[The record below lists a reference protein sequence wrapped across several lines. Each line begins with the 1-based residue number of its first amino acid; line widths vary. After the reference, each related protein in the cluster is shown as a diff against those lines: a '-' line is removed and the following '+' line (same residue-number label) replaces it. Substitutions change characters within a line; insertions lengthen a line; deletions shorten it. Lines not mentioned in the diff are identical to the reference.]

1 MKNSDLPTSQPRA
14 ALLDA
19 AIVRGRDALA
29 RRQQPDGSWCFELE
43 SDATITAEY
52 ILMMHF
58 MGKIDTVRQEKMAR
72 YLRAIQRLE
81 THGAWD
87 LYVDGAPDVSASVKA
102 YFALKAAGDAPGAP
116 HMVRAREAILKL
128 GGAAKSNVFTRI
140 LLATFGQV
148 PWRATPFMPIEFVLF
163 PKWVP
168 ISMYKVAYWARTT
181 MVPLLALCS
190 LKAQARNPHNVS
202 IAELFV
208 TPPDEERAYF
218 PRGKGVRKFF
228 LAVDRTVRHLE
239 PLIPRAL
246 RKRAL
251 RYAEAWC
258 AERMNGED
266 GMGGIFPPIVYSYQM
281 MEVLGYHENHP
292 LRRDCEN
299 ALEKLLVERP
309 DGSMY
314 CQPCLSPVW
323 DTAWSTMALEQA
335 VAVPDVAGVDT
346 SGVATPGAGSI
357 SSAQLQQQI
366 ARAYD
371 WLATRQVDDLKG
383 DWIENV
389 SPDVPPGGWAFQY
402 ANPYYPDIDDSAVVA
417 AMLHRR
423 GRAQERA
430 TGADPYAARVTLAL
444 DWMRGLQSRNGGFAA
459 FDADCDRL
467 YLNAIPFADHG
478 ALLDPPTEDVSGRV
492 LLCFGVTG
500 REQDK
505 AALVRT
511 IEYIKATQQADGSWW
526 GRWGTNY
533 IYGTW
538 SVLAGL
544 ALAGEDPSQPY
555 IARAL
560 AWLRAR
566 QHADGG
572 WGETN
577 DSYIDAHLAGTNGG
591 ESASN
596 FTAWALLAQ
605 MAFGDYESESVRRGI
620 AYLLSVQDSEGF
632 WWHRS
637 HNAPGF
643 PRIYYLKYH
652 GYTAYFPLWA
662 LARYRRLVADGARL
676 SAAKPVPEAALA

>member
-1 MKNSDLPTSQPRA
+1 MIRAMKKSDLPFA

-29 RRQQPDGSWCFELE
+29 RRQQPEGSWCFELE
-43 SDATITAEY
+43 SDSTITAEY

-58 MGKIDTVRQEKMAR
+58 MGKIDTVRQQKMAR

-102 YFALKAAGDAPGAP
+102 YFALKAAGDPVTAP

-181 MVPLLALCS
+181 MVPLLVLCS
-190 LKAQARNPHNVS
+190 LKARAKNPHNVS

-208 TPPDEERAYF
+208 TPPEEEAQYF
-218 PRGKGVRKFF
+218 APGKGVRRMF
-228 LAVDRTVRHLE
+228 LAMDRLLRHVD
-239 PLIPRAL
+239 PLIPGAL
-246 RKRAL
+246 RKRAIKH
-251 RYAEAWC
+251 AEAWC

-281 MEVLGYHENHP
+281 MEVLGYPDDHP

-299 ALEKLLVERP
+299 ALEKLLVTRP
-309 DGSMY
+309 DGSVY

-323 DTAWSTMALEQA
+323 DTAWSTMALEQSMI
-335 VAVPDVAGVDT
+335 VPDAE
-346 SGVATPGAGSI
+346 ANE
-357 SSAQLQQQI
+357 SAADAAQPLL
-366 ARAYD
+366 ARAELERRIGQAYD
-371 WLATRQVDDLKG
+371 WLAERQVDDIKG

-389 SPDVPPGGWAFQY
+389 KPDVPPGGWAFQY
-402 ANPYYPDIDDSAVVA
+402 ENPYYPDIDDSAVVV

-423 GRAQERA
+423 GRLQKQI

-500 REQDK
+500 REEDK
-505 AALVRT
+505 ASLARC
-511 IEYIKATQQADGSWW
+511 IDYIKTTQRPDGSWW

-577 DSYIDAHLAGTNGG
+577 DSYIDASLAGTNGG
-591 ESASN
+591 ESTSN

-605 MAFGDYESESVRRGI
+605 MAFGDFESDSVQRGI
-620 AYLLSVQDSEGF
+620 AYLLSVQDGEGF

-662 LARYRRLVADGARL
+662 LSRYRRLAGAGQTT
-676 SAAKPVPEAALA
+676 AKAEALAA

>member
-1 MKNSDLPTSQPRA
+1 MKKSDLPFA

-19 AIVRGRDALA
+19 AIVRGRNALA
-29 RRQQPDGSWCFELE
+29 RRQQPEGSWCFELE

-58 MGKIDTVRQEKMAR
+58 MAKIDTARQEKMAR

-102 YFALKAAGDAPGAP
+102 YFALKAAGDKENAP

-148 PWRATPFMPIEFVLF
+148 PWRATPFMPVEFVLF

-181 MVPLLALCS
+181 MVPLLVLCS
-190 LKAQARNPHNVS
+190 LKARAKNPHNVS

-208 TPPDEERAYF
+208 TPPEQEREYF
-218 PRGKGVRKFF
+218 ARGKGVRRAF
-228 LAVDRTVRHLE
+228 LVMDRLLRHVD
-239 PLIPRAL
+239 PLIPGAL
-246 RKRAL
+246 RKRAIKH
-251 RYAEAWC
+251 AEAWC

-281 MEVLGYHENHP
+281 MEVLGYPEDHP

-309 DGSMY
+309 DGSVY

-323 DTAWSTMALEQA
+323 DTAWSTMALEQSLT
-335 VAVPDVAGVDT
+335 VPDTPAEE
-346 SGVATPGAGSI
+346 ATEANIPRAE
-357 SSAQLQQQI
+357 LEQQI
-366 ARAYD
+366 ALAYD
-371 WLATRQVDDLKG
+371 WLAARQVDDLKG

-389 SPDVPPGGWAFQY
+389 KPDVPPGGWAFQY
-402 ANPYYPDIDDSAVVA
+402 ENPYYPDIDDSAVVV

-423 GRAQERA
+423 GRLQKQV

-500 REQDK
+500 REEDK
-505 AALVRT
+505 ASLARC
-511 IEYIKATQQADGSWW
+511 IDYIKATQCPDGSWW

-544 ALAGEDPSQPY
+544 ALAGEDPKQPY

-560 AWLRAR
+560 AWLRSR

-577 DSYIDAHLAGTNGG
+577 DSYIDPALAGTNGG
-591 ESASN
+591 ESVSN

-605 MAFGDYESESVRRGI
+605 MAFGDFESESVQRGI
-620 AYLLSVQDSEGF
+620 AYLLSVQDGEGF

-662 LARYRRLVADGARL
+662 LSRYRRLV
-676 SAAKPVPEAALA
+676 SAAQAKTHADTRESAKEKALAV

>member
-1 MKNSDLPTSQPRA
+1 MIRRMQNSSPPFTASAAAKA
-14 ALLDA
+14 ALDA
-19 AIVRGRDALA
+19 SIIRGREALV
-29 RRQQPDGSWCFELE
+29 RQQDADGSWCFELE

-58 MGKIDTVRQEKMAR
+58 MGKIDGVRQEKMAR
-72 YLRAIQRLE
+72 YLRAIQRLQ

-87 LYVDGAPDVSASVKA
+87 LYVDGAPDVSCSVKA
-102 YFALKAAGDAPGAP
+102 YFALKAAGDSASAP
-116 HMVRAREAILKL
+116 HMVRARETILKL

-140 LLATFGQV
+140 LLATFEQV

-190 LKAQARNPHNVS
+190 LKARAANPHDVS

-208 TPPDEERAYF
+208 TPPDEEHEYF
-218 PRGKGVRKFF
+218 ARGKGVRRLF
-228 LAVDRTVRHLE
+228 LAADRALRHIE
-239 PLIPRAL
+239 PLLPRAL
-246 RKRAL
+246 RQRAMKH
-251 RYAEAWC
+251 AEAWC

-281 MEVLGYHENHP
+281 MQVLGYPEDHP

-309 DGSMY
+309 DGSVY

-335 VAVPDVAGVDT
+335 RTVVPADA
-346 SGVATPGAGSI
+346 A
-357 SSAQLQQQI
+357 SAAITDQELQQRI

-371 WLATRQVDDLKG
+371 WLAARQVDDVRG
-383 DWIENV
+383 DWIENAQ
-389 SPDVPPGGWAFQY
+389 PDTPVGGWAFQY
-402 ANPYYPDIDDSAVVA
+402 ENPYYPDIDDTAVVV

-423 GRAQERA
+423 GRGEARK
-430 TGADPYAARVTLAL
+430 TGVDPYAARVTRAL

-500 REQDK
+500 RAEDK
-505 AALVRT
+505 AALARA
-511 IEYIKATQQADGSWW
+511 IEYVKATQQADGSWW

-544 ALAGEDPSQPY
+544 ALAGEDPRQPY

-577 DSYIDAHLAGTNGG
+577 DSYIDPRLAGTNGG
-591 ESASN
+591 ESTSN

-605 MAFGDYESESVRRGI
+605 MAFGDWESESVRRGV
-620 AYLLSVQDSEGF
+620 AYLLSVQQEDGF

-662 LARYRRLVADGARL
+662 LARYRRLAGSAVEVREVEEAVLAD
-676 SAAKPVPEAALA
+676 

>member
-1 MKNSDLPTSQPRA
+1 MIRAMKKSDLPFA

-29 RRQQPDGSWCFELE
+29 RRQAPDGSWCFELE

-102 YFALKAAGDAPGAP
+102 YFALKAAGDAPDAP
-116 HMVRAREAILKL
+116 HMKRAREAILKL

-168 ISMYKVAYWARTT
+168 ISLYKVAYWARTT
-181 MVPLLALCS
+181 MVPLLVLCS
-190 LKAQARNPHNVS
+190 LKARARNPHEVS

-208 TPPDEERAYF
+208 TPPEQEREYF
-218 PRGKGVRKFF
+218 PRGKGVRKLF
-228 LAVDRTVRHLE
+228 LALDRTIRHIE
-239 PLIPRAL
+239 PLIPGAL
-246 RKRAL
+246 RKRAI
-251 RYAEAWC
+251 RHAEAWC

-281 MEVLGYHENHP
+281 MDVLGYPEDHA

-299 ALEKLLVERP
+299 ALEKLLVERA
-309 DGSMY
+309 DGSLY

-335 VAVPDVAGVDT
+335 LAVPAEEAGEVAGGMAGEVRGA
-346 SGVATPGAGSI
+346 STPV
-357 SSAQLQQQI
+357 AQLDEQI

-389 SPDVPPGGWAFQY
+389 QPDVPPGGWAFQY

-423 GRAQERA
+423 GRAEARK
-430 TGADPYAARVTLAL
+430 TGHDPYAARVSLAL

-500 REQDK
+500 REQE
-505 AALVRT
+505 RT
-511 IEYIKATQQADGSWW
+511 SLARCIDYIKTTQREDGSWW

-544 ALAGEDPSQPY
+544 ALAGEDPTQPY

-560 AWLRAR
+560 AWLKAR

-577 DSYIDAHLAGTNGG
+577 DSYIDPQLAGTNGG

-605 MAFGDYESESVRRGI
+605 MAFGDYESESVQRGI
-620 AYLLSVQDSEGF
+620 AYLLSVQDGDGF

-662 LARYRRLVADGARL
+662 LARYRRLVEAGR
-676 SAAKPVPEAALA
+676 AKLA

>member
-1 MKNSDLPTSQPRA
+1 MKKSDLPFA

-19 AIVRGRDALA
+19 AIVRGRNALA
-29 RRQQPDGSWCFELE
+29 RRQQPEGSWCFELE

-58 MGKIDTVRQEKMAR
+58 MAKIDTVRQEKMAR
-72 YLRAIQRLE
+72 YLRDIQRLA

-102 YFALKAAGDAPGAP
+102 YFALKAAGDKESAP

-148 PWRATPFMPIEFVLF
+148 PWRATPFMPVEFVLF

-181 MVPLLALCS
+181 MVPLLVLCS
-190 LKAQARNPHNVS
+190 LKARAKNPHDVS

-208 TPPDEERAYF
+208 TPPEQEREYF
-218 PRGKGVRKFF
+218 ARGKGVRRLF
-228 LAVDRTVRHLE
+228 LAADRLLRHVD
-239 PLIPRAL
+239 PLIPAAL
-246 RKRAL
+246 RKRAVKH
-251 RYAEAWC
+251 AEAWC

-281 MEVLGYHENHP
+281 MDVLGYPEDHP

-309 DGSMY
+309 DGSVY

-323 DTAWSTMALEQA
+323 DTAWSTMAMEQSLT
-335 VAVPDVAGVDT
+335 VPDVPANE
-346 SGVATPGAGSI
+346 ATEATEANIPRAE
-357 SSAQLQQQI
+357 LEHKI
-366 ARAYD
+366 ALAYD
-371 WLATRQVDDLKG
+371 WMAARQVDDLKG

-389 SPDVPPGGWAFQY
+389 KPDVPAGGWAFQY
-402 ANPYYPDIDDSAVVA
+402 ENPYYPDIDDSAVVV

-423 GRAQERA
+423 GRLQKRV

-500 REQDK
+500 REEDK
-505 AALVRT
+505 ASLARC
-511 IEYIKATQQADGSWW
+511 IDYIKTTQRPDGSWW

-577 DSYIDAHLAGTNGG
+577 DSYIDPKLAGTNGG
-591 ESASN
+591 ESVSN

-605 MAFGDYESESVRRGI
+605 MAFGDFESESVQRGI
-620 AYLLSVQDSEGF
+620 AYLLSVQDNEGF

-662 LARYRRLVADGARL
+662 LSRYRRLV
-676 SAAKPVPEAALA
+676 SAAQAGTTMSAPVQENALAV

>member
-1 MKNSDLPTSQPRA
+1 MNPIPISSPSA
-14 ALLDA
+14 LDA

-29 RRQQPDGSWCFELE
+29 QLQQPDGSWCFELE

-58 MGKIDTVRQEKMAR
+58 MDKIDDVRQAQMAR
-72 YLRAIQRLE
+72 YLRAIQRLD

-87 LYVDGAPDVSASVKA
+87 LYVDGAPDISCSVKA
-102 YFALKAAGDAPGAP
+102 YFALKAAGDAEHAP
-116 HMVRAREAILKL
+116 HMVRAREAILEL
-128 GGAAKSNVFTRI
+128 GGAARSNVFTRI

-148 PWRATPFMPIEFVLF
+148 PWRAAPFMPIEFVLF

-181 MVPLLALCS
+181 MVPLLVLCS
-190 LKAQARNPHNVS
+190 LKARARNPRNVS
-202 IAELFV
+202 IRELFV
-208 TPPDEERAYF
+208 TPPDEERHYF
-218 PRGKGVRKFF
+218 PPATGMRKLF
-228 LAVDRTVRHLE
+228 LAMDRTVRHIE
-239 PLIPRAL
+239 PLLPKRLRQRAI
-246 RKRAL
+246 RH
-251 RYAEAWC
+251 AEAWC

-266 GMGGIFPPIVYSYQM
+266 GLGGIFPPIVYSYQM
-281 MEVLGYHENHP
+281 MEVLGYPEDHP

-299 ALEKLLVERP
+299 ALEKLLVTRA

-335 VAVPDVAGVDT
+335 RGATTMTQEARVPDRELDAR
-346 SGVATPGAGSI
+346 
-357 SSAQLQQQI
+357 I

-371 WLATRQVDDLKG
+371 WLATRQVNDLEG
-383 DWIENV
+383 DWRENAQR
-389 SPDVPPGGWAFQY
+389 DTQPGGWAFQY
-402 ANPYYPDIDDSAVVA
+402 ANPYYPDIDDSAVVT
-417 AMLHRR
+417 AMLDRR
-423 GRAQERA
+423 GRAQARVS
-430 TGADPYAARVTLAL
+430 GKDPYAERVSRAL
-444 DWMRGLQSRNGGFAA
+444 DWMRGLQSRNGGFGA

-492 LLCFGVTG
+492 LLCFGVTR
-500 REQDK
+500 REEDR
-505 AALVRT
+505 ASRT
-511 IEYIKATQQADGSWW
+511 RCIEYVKRTQQPDGSWW

-544 ALAGEDPSQPY
+544 ALSGEDSSQPY

-560 AWLRAR
+560 DWLRAR

-577 DSYIDAHLAGTNGG
+577 DSYADARLGGTNHG
-591 ESASN
+591 ESTSN
-596 FTAWALLAQ
+596 CTAWALLAQ
-605 MAFGDYESESVRRGI
+605 MAFGDWQSDSVRRGI
-620 AYLLSVQDSEGF
+620 AYLLSVQQDDGF

-643 PRIYYLKYH
+643 PRIFYLKYY

-662 LARYRRLVADGARL
+662 LARYRRLAGVQSAPPVRDPGTAKTVADPAI
-676 SAAKPVPEAALA
+676 A

>member
-1 MKNSDLPTSQPRA
+1 MIRPMKNSDLPLPSM
-14 ALLDA
+14 LDA
-19 AIVRGRDALA
+19 AILRGRDALA
-29 RRQQPDGSWCFELE
+29 QRQNADGSWCFELE

-58 MGKIDTVRQEKMAR
+58 MGKIDDARQARMAR
-72 YLRAIQRLE
+72 YLREIQRLA
-81 THGAWD
+81 THGGWD

-102 YFALKAAGDAPGAP
+102 YFALKAAGDSEDAP
-116 HMVRAREAILKL
+116 HMARARDTILRL
-128 GGAAKSNVFTRI
+128 GGAAKCNVFTRI

-181 MVPLLALCS
+181 MVPLLVLCS
-190 LKAQARNPHNVS
+190 LKARAKNPRGIS
-202 IAELFV
+202 IRELFV
-208 TPPDEERAYF
+208 TAPEDERNYF
-218 PRGKGVRKFF
+218 ARGGFVRNLF
-228 LAVDRTVRHLE
+228 LGIDRTLRPLDA
-239 PLIPRAL
+239 LIPKAL
-246 RKRAL
+246 RRRAI
-251 RYAEAWC
+251 RHAEAWC

-281 MEVLGYHENHP
+281 MEVLGYAEDHP
-292 LRRDCEN
+292 LRRDCED

-323 DTAWSTMALEQA
+323 DTAWATMALEQA
-335 VAVPDVAGVDT
+335 RAVPDTRDRPAVSEADLQAGIT
-346 SGVATPGAGSI
+346 
-357 SSAQLQQQI
+357 
-366 ARAYD
+366 RAYD
-371 WLATRQVDDLKG
+371 WMAGKQVTELKG
-383 DWIENV
+383 DWIENA
-389 SPDVPPGGWAFQY
+389 PAETPAGGWAFQY
-402 ANPYYPDIDDSAVVA
+402 ENPYYPDIDDSAVVA
-417 AMLHRR
+417 AMLHQR
-423 GRAQERA
+423 GRAMARL
-430 TGADPYAARVTLAL
+430 TGTDPYAEVVKRGL
-444 DWMRGLQSRNGGFAA
+444 DWIRGLQSRNGGFGA

-467 YLNAIPFADHG
+467 YLNLIPFADHG

-500 REQDK
+500 RAEDRP
-505 AALVRT
+505 ALARA
-511 IEYIKATQQADGSWW
+511 IEYVKRTQREDGSWW

-544 ALAGEDPSQPY
+544 ALAGEDRSQPY
-555 IARAL
+555 IARAID
-560 AWLRAR
+560 WLRAR
-566 QHADGG
+566 QNADGG

-577 DSYIDAHLAGTNGG
+577 DSYVDPALAGTNGG

-605 MAFGDYESESVRRGI
+605 MAFGDWQSESVQRGI
-620 AYLLSVQDSEGF
+620 RYLLSVQQGDGF

-662 LARYRRLVADGARL
+662 LARYRRLSLARVAASDAP
-676 SAAKPVPEAALA
+676 AAAVAATLH

>member
-1 MKNSDLPTSQPRA
+1 MNPIPISSPSA
-14 ALLDA
+14 LDA

-29 RRQQPDGSWCFELE
+29 QLQQPDGSWCFELE

-58 MGKIDTVRQEKMAR
+58 MDKIDDVRQAQMAR
-72 YLRAIQRLE
+72 YLRAIQRLD

-87 LYVDGAPDVSASVKA
+87 LYVDGAPDISCSVKA
-102 YFALKAAGDAPGAP
+102 YFALKAAGDAEHAP
-116 HMVRAREAILKL
+116 HMVRAREAILEL
-128 GGAAKSNVFTRI
+128 GGAARSNVFTRI

-148 PWRATPFMPIEFVLF
+148 PWRAAPFMPIEFVLF

-181 MVPLLALCS
+181 MVPLLVLCS
-190 LKAQARNPHNVS
+190 LKARARNPRNVS
-202 IAELFV
+202 IRELFV
-208 TPPDEERAYF
+208 TPPDEERHYF
-218 PRGKGVRKFF
+218 PPATGMRKLF
-228 LAVDRTVRHLE
+228 LAMDRTVRHIE
-239 PLIPRAL
+239 PLLPKRLRQRAI
-246 RKRAL
+246 RH
-251 RYAEAWC
+251 AEAWC

-266 GMGGIFPPIVYSYQM
+266 GLGGIFPPIVYSYQM
-281 MEVLGYHENHP
+281 MEVLGYPEDHP

-299 ALEKLLVERP
+299 ALEKLLVTRA

-335 VAVPDVAGVDT
+335 RGATAMTQEARVPDRELDAR
-346 SGVATPGAGSI
+346 
-357 SSAQLQQQI
+357 I

-371 WLATRQVDDLKG
+371 WLATRQVNDLEG
-383 DWIENV
+383 DWRENAQRGTQ
-389 SPDVPPGGWAFQY
+389 PGGWAFQY
-402 ANPYYPDIDDSAVVA
+402 ANPYYPDIDDSAVVT
-417 AMLHRR
+417 AMLDRR
-423 GRAQERA
+423 GRAQARVS
-430 TGADPYAARVTLAL
+430 GKDPYAERVSRAL
-444 DWMRGLQSRNGGFAA
+444 DWMRGLQSRNGGFGA

-492 LLCFGVTG
+492 LLCFGVTR
-500 REQDK
+500 REEDR
-505 AALVRT
+505 ASRT
-511 IEYIKATQQADGSWW
+511 RCIEYVKRTQQPDGSWW

-544 ALAGEDPSQPY
+544 ALSGEDSSQPY

-560 AWLRAR
+560 DWLRAR

-577 DSYIDAHLAGTNGG
+577 DSYADARLGGTNHG
-591 ESASN
+591 ESTSN
-596 FTAWALLAQ
+596 CTAWALLAQ
-605 MAFGDYESESVRRGI
+605 MAFGDGQSDSVRRGI
-620 AYLLSVQDSEGF
+620 AYLLSVQQDDGF

-643 PRIYYLKYH
+643 PRIFYLKYY

-662 LARYRRLVADGARL
+662 LARYRRLAGVQSAPPVRDPGTAKTVADPAI
-676 SAAKPVPEAALA
+676 A

>member
-1 MKNSDLPTSQPRA
+1 MIVPMKNSDLSLPSK
-14 ALLDA
+14 LDA
-19 AIVRGRDALA
+19 AILRGRDALA
-29 RRQQPDGSWCFELE
+29 QRQNADGSWRFELE

-58 MGKIDTVRQEKMAR
+58 IGKIDDVRQARMAR
-72 YLRAIQRLE
+72 YLREIQRLAA
-81 THGAWD
+81 HGGWD

-102 YFALKAAGDAPGAP
+102 YFALKAAGDSEDAP
-116 HMVRAREAILKL
+116 HMARARETILHL
-128 GGAAKSNVFTRI
+128 GGAARCNVFTRI
-140 LLATFGQV
+140 LLVTFGQV

-168 ISMYKVAYWARTT
+168 ISIYKVAYWARTT
-181 MVPLLALCS
+181 MVPLLVLCS
-190 LKAQARNPHNVS
+190 LKARAKNPRGIS
-202 IAELFV
+202 IRELFV
-208 TPPDEERAYF
+208 TAPEEERNYF
-218 PRGKGVRKFF
+218 ARGGFIRNLF
-228 LAVDRTVRHLE
+228 LYIDRTLCSLDA
-239 PLIPRAL
+239 LIPKAL
-246 RKRAL
+246 RRRAI
-251 RYAEAWC
+251 RHAESWC

-281 MEVLGYHENHP
+281 MEVLGYAEDHP
-292 LRRDCEN
+292 LRRACED

-323 DTAWSTMALEQA
+323 DTAWATMALEQA
-335 VAVPDVAGVDT
+335 RAVPDTREQPTVSA
-346 SGVATPGAGSI
+346 
-357 SSAQLQQQI
+357 AQLQVGI
-366 ARAYD
+366 TRACD
-371 WLATRQVDDLKG
+371 WLAGKQVTELKG
-383 DWIENV
+383 DWIENA
-389 SPDVPPGGWAFQY
+389 PTETPAGGWAFQY
-402 ANPYYPDIDDSAVVA
+402 ENPYYPDVDDSAVVA
-417 AMLHRR
+417 AMLHQR
-423 GRAQERA
+423 GCAMARL
-430 TGADPYAARVTLAL
+430 TGTDPYTEVVSRGL
-444 DWMRGLQSRNGGFAA
+444 DWIRGLQSRNGGFGA

-467 YLNAIPFADHG
+467 YLNLIPFADHG

-500 REQDK
+500 RAEDRS
-505 AALVRT
+505 ALARA
-511 IEYIKATQQADGSWW
+511 IEYVKRTQREDGSWW

-544 ALAGEDPSQPY
+544 ALAGEHCSQPY
-555 IARAL
+555 IARAID
-560 AWLRAR
+560 WLCAR
-566 QHADGG
+566 QNADGG

-577 DSYIDAHLAGTNGG
+577 DSYVDPSLAGTNGG

-605 MAFGDYESESVRRGI
+605 MAFGEWQSESVQRGI
-620 AYLLSVQDSEGF
+620 RYLLSVQQADGF

-662 LARYRRLVADGARL
+662 LARYRCLSQAHVATSASPAAEARRGVVL
-676 SAAKPVPEAALA
+676 

>member
-1 MKNSDLPTSQPRA
+1 MKNNDLPFA
-14 ALLDA
+14 ASLDA

-29 RRQQPDGSWCFELE
+29 RRQHSDGSWCFELE

-58 MGKIDTVRQEKMAR
+58 MGKIDDTRQEKMAR
-72 YLRAIQRLE
+72 YLRAIQRLD

-87 LYVDGAPDVSASVKA
+87 LYVDGAPDVSCSVKA
-102 YFALKAAGDAPGAP
+102 YFALKAAGDAENAP
-116 HMVRAREAILKL
+116 HMVRARQAILKL

-148 PWRATPFMPIEFVLF
+148 PWRATPFLPIEFVLF
-163 PKWVP
+163 PKWFP

-181 MVPLLALCS
+181 MVPLLVLCS
-190 LKAQARNPHNVS
+190 LKARARNPRGVS

-208 TPPDEERAYF
+208 TPPEEERHYF
-218 PRGKGVRKFF
+218 PRGKGIRRFF
-228 LAVDRTVRHLE
+228 LAVDRTIRHIE
-239 PLIPRAL
+239 PLIPQRL
-246 RKRAL
+246 RRHAIA
-251 RYAEAWC
+251 RAEAWC

-266 GMGGIFPPIVYSYQM
+266 GMGGIFPPVVYSYQM
-281 MEVLGYHENHP
+281 MEVLGYLENHP
-292 LRRDCEN
+292 LRRDCEA
-299 ALEKLLVERP
+299 ALEKLLVERE
-309 DGSMY
+309 DGTVY

-323 DTAWSTMALEQA
+323 DTAWSTMALEQSRA
-335 VAVPDVAGVDT
+335 V
-346 SGVATPGAGSI
+346 SGGTVSGKA
-357 SSAQLQQQI
+357 LEQQI

-371 WLATRQVDDLKG
+371 WLATRQVDDIKG

-389 SPDVPPGGWAFQY
+389 DANVAPGGWAFQY
-402 ANPYYPDIDDSAVVA
+402 ANPYYPDVDDSAVVA

-423 GRAQERA
+423 GQVVRREH
-430 TGADPYAARVTLAL
+430 GDDPYGARVSRAL
-444 DWMRGLQSRNGGFAA
+444 DWMRGLQSQNGGFAA
-459 FDADCDRL
+459 FDADCDRV

-500 REQDK
+500 RREDK
-505 AALVRT
+505 AALRQC
-511 IEYIKATQQADGSWW
+511 IEYVKHTQRPDGSWW

-533 IYGTW
+533 LYGTW

-544 ALAGEDPSQPY
+544 ALAGEDPSEPY

-560 AWLRAR
+560 TWLRAR

-577 DSYIDAHLAGTNGG
+577 DSYINPDLAGTNGG
-591 ESASN
+591 ESTSN
-596 FTAWALLAQ
+596 CTAWALLAQ
-605 MAFGDYESESVRRGI
+605 MAFGEWESESVQRGI
-620 AYLLSVQDSEGF
+620 AYLLSVQQADGF

-662 LARYRRLVADGARL
+662 LARYRRLAD
-676 SAAKPVPEAALA
+676 SAKIGQEPASTFALTTAA

>member
-1 MKNSDLPTSQPRA
+1 MKKSDLPFA

-29 RRQQPDGSWCFELE
+29 RRQAPDGSWCFELE

-102 YFALKAAGDAPGAP
+102 YFALKAAGDAPDAP
-116 HMVRAREAILKL
+116 HMKRARDAILKL

-181 MVPLLALCS
+181 MVPLLVLCS
-190 LKAQARNPHNVS
+190 LKARARNPHAVS

-208 TPPDEERAYF
+208 TPPDEERDYF
-218 PRGKGVRKFF
+218 PPGKGVRKLF
-228 LAVDRTVRHLE
+228 LALDRTIRHIE
-239 PLIPRAL
+239 PLIPGAL
-246 RKRAL
+246 RKRAI
-251 RYAEAWC
+251 RHAEAWC

-281 MEVLGYHENHP
+281 MDVLGYPEDHA

-299 ALEKLLVERP
+299 ALEKLLIERP
-309 DGSMY
+309 DGSVY

-335 VAVPDVAGVDT
+335 LAVPAEEAVEA
-346 SGVATPGAGSI
+346 SGSTGETRAASTPV
-357 SSAQLQQQI
+357 AQLDQQI

-371 WLATRQVDDLKG
+371 WLAERQVDDLKG

-389 SPDVPPGGWAFQY
+389 QPDVPPGGWAFQY
-402 ANPYYPDIDDSAVVA
+402 ENPYYPDIDDSAVVA

-423 GRAQERA
+423 GRAEARK
-430 TGADPYAARVTLAL
+430 TGHDPYAARVSLAL

-500 REQDK
+500 REEERASLARCID
-505 AALVRT
+505 
-511 IEYIKATQQADGSWW
+511 YIKTTQREDGSWW

-544 ALAGEDPSQPY
+544 ALAGEDPRQPY

-560 AWLRAR
+560 AWLKAR

-577 DSYIDAHLAGTNGG
+577 DSYIDAKLAGTNGG

-605 MAFGDYESESVRRGI
+605 MAFGDYESESVQRGI
-620 AYLLSVQDSEGF
+620 AYLLSVQDSDGF

-662 LARYRRLVADGARL
+662 LARYRRLVEAGR
-676 SAAKPVPEAALA
+676 AKIA

>member
-1 MKNSDLPTSQPRA
+1 MKKSDLPFA

-19 AIVRGRDALA
+19 AIVRGRNALA
-29 RRQQPDGSWCFELE
+29 RRQQPEGSWCFELE

-58 MGKIDTVRQEKMAR
+58 MAKIDTVRQEKMAR
-72 YLRAIQRLE
+72 YLRDIQRLE

-102 YFALKAAGDAPGAP
+102 YFALKAAGDKENAP

-181 MVPLLALCS
+181 MVPLLVLCS
-190 LKAQARNPHNVS
+190 LKARAKNPHNVS

-208 TPPDEERAYF
+208 TPPEQEREYF
-218 PRGKGVRKFF
+218 ARGKGVRRAF
-228 LAVDRTVRHLE
+228 LAMDRLLRHVD
-239 PLIPRAL
+239 PLIPGAL
-246 RKRAL
+246 RKRAIKH
-251 RYAEAWC
+251 AEAWC

-281 MEVLGYHENHP
+281 MEVLGYPEDHP

-309 DGSMY
+309 DGSVY

-335 VAVPDVAGVDT
+335 LTVPD
-346 SGVATPGAGSI
+346 TPAEESTETNI
-357 SSAQLQQQI
+357 PRAELEQQI
-366 ARAYD
+366 ALAYD
-371 WLATRQVDDLKG
+371 WLAARQVDDIKG

-389 SPDVPPGGWAFQY
+389 KPDVPPGGWAFQY
-402 ANPYYPDIDDSAVVA
+402 ENPYYPDIDDSAVVV

-423 GRAQERA
+423 GRLQKQI

-500 REQDK
+500 REEDK
-505 AALVRT
+505 ASLARC
-511 IEYIKATQQADGSWW
+511 IDYIKATQCADGSWW

-544 ALAGEDPSQPY
+544 ALAGEDPKQPY

-577 DSYIDAHLAGTNGG
+577 DSYIDPALAGTNGG
-591 ESASN
+591 ESVSN

-605 MAFGDYESESVRRGI
+605 MAFGDYESESVQRGI
-620 AYLLSVQDSEGF
+620 AYLLSVQDGEGF

-662 LARYRRLVADGARL
+662 LSRYRRLV
-676 SAAKPVPEAALA
+676 SAAQAKSPVNTSENAKERALAV

>member
-1 MKNSDLPTSQPRA
+1 MKKSDLPFA

-19 AIVRGRDALA
+19 AIVQGRDALA
-29 RRQQPDGSWCFELE
+29 RRQQPEGSWCFELE

-58 MGKIDTVRQEKMAR
+58 MAKIDTVRQEKMAR
-72 YLRAIQRLE
+72 YLRDIQRLE

-102 YFALKAAGDAPGAP
+102 YFALKAAGDKASAP

-148 PWRATPFMPIEFVLF
+148 PWRSTPFMPVEFVLF

-181 MVPLLALCS
+181 MVPLLVLCS
-190 LKAQARNPHNVS
+190 LKARAKNPHDVS

-208 TPPDEERAYF
+208 TPPEQEREYF
-218 PRGKGVRKFF
+218 ARGKGVRRLF
-228 LAVDRTVRHLE
+228 LAMDRLLRHVD
-239 PLIPRAL
+239 PLIPGAL
-246 RKRAL
+246 RKRAVKH
-251 RYAEAWC
+251 AEAWC

-281 MEVLGYHENHP
+281 MEVLGYPEDHP

-309 DGSMY
+309 DGSVY

-335 VAVPDVAGVDT
+335 LAVPDAP
-346 SGVATPGAGSI
+346 AHEANEPNIPRAELE
-357 SSAQLQQQI
+357 QKI
-366 ARAYD
+366 ALAYD
-371 WLATRQVDDLKG
+371 WLAARQVDDIKG

-389 SPDVPPGGWAFQY
+389 KPDVPPGGWAFQY
-402 ANPYYPDIDDSAVVA
+402 ENPYYPDIDDSAVVV

-423 GRAQERA
+423 GRLQKQVS
-430 TGADPYAARVTLAL
+430 GADPYAARVTLAL

-500 REQDK
+500 REEDK
-505 AALVRT
+505 DSLARC
-511 IEYIKATQQADGSWW
+511 IDYIKTTQRPDGSWW

-577 DSYIDAHLAGTNGG
+577 DSYIDARLAGTNGG
-591 ESASN
+591 ESVSN

-605 MAFGDYESESVRRGI
+605 MAFGDFESESVQRGI

-662 LARYRRLVADGARL
+662 LSRYRGLV
-676 SAAKPVPEAALA
+676 SAAQANTSTTTRERAEAVPA

>member
-1 MKNSDLPTSQPRA
+1 MKKSDLPFA

-19 AIVRGRDALA
+19 AIVRGRNALA
-29 RRQQPDGSWCFELE
+29 RRQQPEGSWCFELE

-58 MGKIDTVRQEKMAR
+58 MAKIDTVRQEKMAR
-72 YLRAIQRLE
+72 YLRDIQRLA

-102 YFALKAAGDAPGAP
+102 YFALKAAGDKESAP

-148 PWRATPFMPIEFVLF
+148 PWRATPFMPVEFVLF

-181 MVPLLALCS
+181 MVPLLVLCS
-190 LKAQARNPHNVS
+190 LKARAKNPQNVS

-208 TPPDEERAYF
+208 TPPEQEREYF
-218 PRGKGVRKFF
+218 ARGKGVRRLF
-228 LAVDRTVRHLE
+228 LAADRVLRYVD
-239 PLIPRAL
+239 PLIPAAL
-246 RKRAL
+246 RKRAVKH
-251 RYAEAWC
+251 AEAWC

-281 MEVLGYHENHP
+281 MDVLGYPEDHP

-309 DGSMY
+309 DGSVY

-323 DTAWSTMALEQA
+323 DTAWSTMAMEQSLT
-335 VAVPDVAGVDT
+335 VPDLPADE
-346 SGVATPGAGSI
+346 SSEATEVNIPRAE
-357 SSAQLQQQI
+357 LEHKI
-366 ARAYD
+366 ALAYD
-371 WLATRQVDDLKG
+371 WMAARQVDDLKG

-389 SPDVPPGGWAFQY
+389 KPDVPAGGWAFQY
-402 ANPYYPDIDDSAVVA
+402 ENPYYPDIDDSAVVV

-423 GRAQERA
+423 GRLQKRV
-430 TGADPYAARVTLAL
+430 TGSDPYAARVTLAL

-500 REQDK
+500 REEDK
-505 AALVRT
+505 ASLARC
-511 IEYIKATQQADGSWW
+511 IDYIKTTQRPDGSWW

-577 DSYIDAHLAGTNGG
+577 DSYIDPKLAGTNGG
-591 ESASN
+591 ESVSN

-605 MAFGDYESESVRRGI
+605 MAFGDFESESVQRGI
-620 AYLLSVQDSEGF
+620 AYLLSVQDNEGF

-662 LARYRRLVADGARL
+662 LSRYRRLV
-676 SAAKPVPEAALA
+676 SAAQAAATTSTTVQESALAV

>member
-1 MKNSDLPTSQPRA
+1 MNPIPFFSPSA
-14 ALLDA
+14 LDA

-29 RRQQPDGSWCFELE
+29 HLQQPDGSWCFELE

-58 MGKIDTVRQEKMAR
+58 MDKIDDVRQAQMAR
-72 YLRAIQRLE
+72 YLRAIQRLD

-87 LYVDGAPDVSASVKA
+87 LYVDGAPDISCSVKA
-102 YFALKAAGDAPGAP
+102 YFALKAAGDSEHAP

-128 GGAAKSNVFTRI
+128 GGAARSNVFTRI

-148 PWRATPFMPIEFVLF
+148 PWRAAPFMPIEFVLF

-181 MVPLLALCS
+181 MVPLLVLCS
-190 LKAQARNPHNVS
+190 LKARARNPRNVS
-202 IAELFV
+202 IRELFV
-208 TPPDEERAYF
+208 TPPDEERHYF
-218 PRGKGVRKFF
+218 PPATGMRKLF
-228 LAVDRTVRHLE
+228 LAMDRVVRHVE
-239 PLIPRAL
+239 PLLPKRLRQRAI
-246 RKRAL
+246 RH
-251 RYAEAWC
+251 AEAWC

-266 GMGGIFPPIVYSYQM
+266 GLGGIFPPIVYSYQM
-281 MEVLGYHENHP
+281 MEVLGYPEDHP

-299 ALEKLLVERP
+299 ALEKLLVTRA
-309 DGSMY
+309 DGSVY

-335 VAVPDVAGVDT
+335 RGASAATQDAQVPDRELDAR
-346 SGVATPGAGSI
+346 
-357 SSAQLQQQI
+357 I

-371 WLATRQVDDLKG
+371 WLATRQVNDLEG
-383 DWIENV
+383 DWRENARH
-389 SPDVPPGGWAFQY
+389 STPPGGWAFQY
-402 ANPYYPDIDDSAVVA
+402 ANPYYPDIDDTAVVT
-417 AMLHRR
+417 AMLDRR
-423 GRAQERA
+423 GRTQARVS
-430 TGADPYAARVTLAL
+430 GKDPYAERVSCAL
-444 DWMRGLQSRNGGFAA
+444 DWMRGLQSRNGGFGA

-492 LLCFGVTG
+492 LLCFGVTR
-500 REQDK
+500 REEDK
-505 AALVRT
+505 AARARC
-511 IEYIKATQQADGSWW
+511 IEYVKRTQQPDGSWW

-533 IYGTW
+533 LYGTW

-544 ALAGEDPSQPY
+544 ALSGEDKSQPY
-555 IARAL
+555 IVRAL
-560 AWLRAR
+560 DWLRAQ

-577 DSYIDAHLAGTNGG
+577 DSYADPRLGGTNYG
-591 ESASN
+591 ESTSN
-596 FTAWALLAQ
+596 YTAWALLAQ
-605 MAFGDYESESVRRGI
+605 MAFGDWQSDSVRRGI
-620 AYLLSVQDSEGF
+620 AYLLSVQQDDGF

-643 PRIYYLKYH
+643 PRIFYLKYH

-662 LARYRRLVADGARL
+662 LARYRRLAGAQSAPPMRDPGTTQTIADPAI
-676 SAAKPVPEAALA
+676 A